1 MSFLAVL
8 FAVAALDAP
17 PSDQAPQSQ
26 ALPAT
31 TVSTAT
37 ATAKAPEDRVTCH
50 TEPVTGSHFGKKVC
64 ETQAA
69 AKARRED
76 LRQALQR
83 DRDQRPYDKAP
94 PTLDGQ

>member
-17 PSDQAPQSQ
+17 PSDQAPQS
-26 ALPAT
+26 AAPVATVAPAT
-31 TVSTAT
+31 ANGM
-37 ATAKAPEDRVTCH
+37 APQDRVMCH
-50 TEPVTGSHFGKKVC
+50 TEPVTGSHFGRRVC

-69 AKARRED
+69 AKARRDD

-83 DRDQRPYDKAP
+83 DRDQRPYEKAP